1 MTEPKKWA
9 LVWAGPIAAE
19 ELDELFP
26 NMSERYPR
34 TLENLLMDDPD
45 SFEQVNSREFRYL
58 LDRDYI
64 EVIHD
69 AEYIDQ
75 VEEEYECHGA
85 WEGENPALAT
95 LAGISFDSTMIA
107 AALVAN
113 GTFDFAYS
121 LASGQH
127 HAKRAQGGGFCTYND
142 VAGAAM
148 LFRDRGLKPLIIDID
163 IHAGDGTQSILWDT
177 DTPTISVHAG
187 SIFPRDPLTHDT
199 AQAGKRHAFH
209 WPENHAY
216 NFALEDHA
224 QDDAL
229 EWAMNEVDPIVR
241 RYAPDVIIFVCG
253 ADGHVGTPQNMI
265 PTAST
270 AFTYSGFDA
279 AARRVREW
287 AEEFCAG
294 RILMTGAGGYQPL
307 DHTPRI
313 WANTAMRLAG
323 IRHAQHTG
331 GKENVE

>member
-9 LVWAGPIAAE
+9 LVWAGPIGAE

-45 SFEQVNSREFRYL
+45 SFEQVDSKQFRYL

-64 EVIHD
+64 EVVHD
-69 AEYIDQ
+69 AEYIAEI
-75 VEEEYECHGA
+75 EEQYECAGA
-85 WEGENPALAT
+85 WEGENAALAT
-95 LAGISFDSTMIA
+95 LAGISFDSTVIA
-107 AALVAN
+107 ATLVAN

-127 HAKRAQGGGFCTYND
+127 HAKRAQGGGFCAYND

-187 SIFPRDPLTHDT
+187 SIFPYDPMVKDLE
-199 AQAGKRHAFH
+199 QVGKRHTFH
-209 WPENHAY
+209 WPANHAY
-216 NFALEDHA
+216 NFVLEDRPIDESL
-224 QDDAL
+224 Q
-229 EWAMNEVDPIVR
+229 WAMNEIDPIVR
-241 RYAPDVIIFVCG
+241 RYAPDVIVFVVG

-265 PTAST
+265 PTADASY
-270 AFTYSGFDA
+270 TYSGFDA
-279 AARRVREW
+279 TDRRVREW
-287 AEEFCAG
+287 ADEFCGG

-313 WANTAMRLAG
+313 WANTAMRL
-323 IRHAQHTG
+323 G
-331 GKENVE
+331 GNR

>member
-9 LVWAGPIAAE
+9 LVWAGPFAAE
-19 ELDELFP
+19 ELDRLLP
-26 NMSERYPR
+26 DISERYPR

-45 SFEQVNSREFRYL
+45 SFEQIDPEKYRDL

-64 EVIHD
+64 EIIHD

-75 VEEEYECHGA
+75 VEEEYECYGA

-187 SIFPRDPLTHDT
+187 SIFPRDPMVKDLE
-199 AQAGKRHAFH
+199 QVGKRHTFH
-209 WPENHAY
+209 WPANHTY
-216 NFALEDHA
+216 NFVLEDRPIDESL
-224 QDDAL
+224 Q
-229 EWAMNEVDPIVR
+229 WAMNEIDPIVR
-241 RYAPDVIIFVCG
+241 RYAPDAIIFVCG
-253 ADGHVGTPQNMI
+253 ADGHVDTPQHLI
-265 PTAST
+265 PTAGA

-279 AARRVREW
+279 TSRRVREW

-294 RILMTGAGGYQPL
+294 RILMTSAGGYQPL

-323 IRHAQHTG
+323 IRHAPH
-331 GKENVE
+331 VSDRRS

>member
-9 LVWAGPIAAE
+9 LVWAGPIGAD

-45 SFEQVNSREFRYL
+45 SFEQVNSREFLYL

-64 EVIHD
+64 DIIHD
-69 AEYIDQ
+69 AEYIDLI
-75 VEEEYECHGA
+75 ESNYECEGA
-85 WEGENPALAT
+85 WEGNNPGLAT
-95 LAGISFDSTMIA
+95 LAGISFGSTAIA
-107 AALVAN
+107 ATFVAN

-127 HAKRAQGGGFCTYND
+127 HAKRAQGGGFCAYND

-148 LFRDRGLKPLIIDID
+148 LFRDRGLTPLIIDID

-187 SIFPRDPLTHDT
+187 SIFPGDPLTHDVE
-199 AQAGKRHAFH
+199 QAGKRHTFH
-209 WPENHAY
+209 WPANHAY
-216 NFALEDHA
+216 NFVLEDYA

-229 EWAMNEVDPIVR
+229 QWAMNEIDPIVR

-253 ADGHVGTPQNMI
+253 ADGHVDTPQHLI
-265 PTAST
+265 PTAGA

-279 AARRVREW
+279 TSRRVREW

-294 RILMTGAGGYQPL
+294 RILMTSAGGYQPL

-323 IRHAQHTG
+323 TRQAPH
-331 GKENVE
+331 VSDRRS